1 MHSLVDSA
9 IQDSVGI
16 VTIANDHKANALSS
30 EVVSGITAA
39 LDYFESQDLRASVIR
54 AKSGA
59 KIFSAGHDVSE
70 LPTDGSNPFAW
81 RVPLEKLLRKVREA
95 RMPVIAMC
103 EGSVWG
109 GACDLVVS
117 CDMVIASPSA
127 TLAMTPAKMGLPYN
141 SLGTSHFLGVLP
153 LHRLKEMLF
162 TADVMPAEEAAQ
174 LGIYNKVVPAE
185 ELEDC
190 TLKIAQRI
198 TDLAPLVIQV
208 LKYELRELT
217 EGTPIPTEISEKI
230 EALRE
235 KAWRSQDM
243 QEGIKAFFEKR
254 KPEFQGK

>member
-39 LDYFESQDLRASVIR
+39 LDYFESQDLRAVIIR
-54 AKSGA
+54 SKSGA

-117 CDMVIASPSA
+117 CDMVIAAPSA

-162 TADVMPAEEAAQ
+162 TADVMSAEEAEK
-174 LGIYNKVVPAE
+174 LGIYNKVVPPE
-185 ELEDC
+185 QLEDC
-190 TLKIAQRI
+190 TMKIAQRI

-254 KPEFQGK
+254 APEFQGK